1 MAIVSKQTTGMTTDA
16 LVGDD
21 AALSRLVESW
31 PADAG
36 LALDTEFVRERT
48 YYPKLCLVQVAAGDG
63 ISLIDPLAIADAR
76 TLVAAL
82 ADPGRSKLLH
92 AARQDIEALLPMTGT
107 PLAPVFDTQIAAAL
121 LGFASQVGY
130 ADLVRQMLGVELA
143 KGHARTDW
151 ARRPLSPEQLA
162 YAADDVRYLPE
173 LAALLDERLIA
184 SGRRA
189 WMDEESAALT
199 DISLYRVEPAEAW
212 RRLKGLE
219 RMKPAAQAALCA
231 LARWREERAMARDL
245 PRGWVL
251 PDAALHEIAQS
262 RPCTREDL
270 SRLSSVPRATADRAG
285 GEILQILAG
294 ALEPPAEMVAD
305 DGSRA
310 GPEQLRMLKVLQ
322 KRLLAISE
330 ELKLQPEVLATRRDL
345 MGLLRDDRA
354 LPILKGWRREVI
366 GEPLLAALWPR
377 STRAA
382 LPD

>member
-1 MAIVSKQTTGMTTDA
+1 MRKMAIVSKQAAGMTTDA

-21 AALSRLVESW
+21 AALARLVHSW

-48 YYPKLCLVQVAAGDG
+48 YYPKLCLVQVAAGD
-63 ISLIDPLAIADAR
+63 SLALIDPLAIADAR
-76 TLVAAL
+76 ALVAAL
-82 ADPGRSKLLH
+82 ADPRRPKLLH

-130 ADLVRQMLGVELA
+130 ADLVRQLLGVELA

-173 LAALLDERLIA
+173 LAALLDERLAA

-189 WMDEESAALT
+189 WMAEESEALN
-199 DISLYRVEPAEAW
+199 DISLYRVEPADAW

-219 RMKPAAQAALCA
+219 RMKPAAQAALSA

-245 PRGWVL
+245 PRGWVV
-251 PDAALHEIAQS
+251 PDAALYEIAQA
-262 RPCTREDL
+262 RPRTREEL
-270 SRLSSVPRATADRAG
+270 SRLASVPRATADRAA
-285 GEILQILAG
+285 GEILQVLA
-294 ALEPPAEMVAD
+294 AASDAPADPIAD
-305 DGSRA
+305 DGARA
-310 GPEQLRMLKVLQ
+310 PPEQLRMLKVLQ
-322 KRLLAISE
+322 KRLQAIAE

-345 MGLLRDDRA
+345 MALLRGERE
-354 LPILKGWRREVI
+354 LPVLSGWRREVV
-366 GEPLLAALWPR
+366 GEPLLAAL
-377 STRAA
+377 
-382 LPD
+382 